1 MRSVWAKGHDG
12 GVTGVGFKGVDGLRL
27 AADRFAPEGGAE
39 PSGEGPPV
47 VFLHG
52 GGQTRHS
59 WGGTARQVAS
69 RDLTAYTLDA
79 RGHGDSDWAPDG
91 DYRLSSFAGDVEAVV
106 AQIGAQPVLVGASL
120 GGLTSILLTGELSPG
135 VARAVVLVDIVPDM
149 EPAGAER
156 IRAFMAERA
165 NEGFASLEEA
175 ADLVAGYN
183 THRTRPADPS
193 GLAKNLRERDGRWY
207 WHWDPRFMD
216 PASDKAPSEIMDVDR
231 LHAAVGRMAADVP
244 VLLVRGRMSD
254 LVSEEKAATFLNRF
268 PAIEFVDVSGAGH
281 MVAGDRNDAFTD
293 AVLAFLDR
301 HQLAPG

>member
-1 MRSVWAKGHDG
+1 MTEVA
-12 GVTGVGFKGVDGLRL
+12 FKGVDGLRL
-27 AADRFAPEGGAE
+27 AGDRFAPEGGAE
-39 PSGEGPPV
+39 SGEGPPV

-59 WGGTARQVAS
+59 WGGTARQVAG
-69 RDLTAYTLDA
+69 RGLTAYTLDA

-165 NEGFASLEEA
+165 NEGFASLEDA
-175 ADLVAGYN
+175 ADLVAGDN
-183 THRTRPADPS
+183 THRERPPDPS

-216 PASDKAPSEIMDVDR
+216 PSHGKAPSEIMDVDR

-254 LVSEEKAATFLNRF
+254 LVSEEKAEDFLGRF
-268 PAIEFVDVSGAGH
+268 PAVEFVDVSGAGH

>member
-1 MRSVWAKGHDG
+1 MTEAA
-12 GVTGVGFKGVDGLRL
+12 FKGVDGLRL
-27 AADRFAPEGGAE
+27 AGDRFPAEGATGQA
-39 PSGEGPPV
+39 GDAPPV

-59 WGGTARQVAS
+59 WGGTARQVAA
-69 RDLTAYTLDA
+69 RGMTAYTLDA

-91 DYRLSSFAGDVEAVV
+91 DYRLTLFAGDVEAVV
-106 AQIGAQPVLVGASL
+106 GQLGARPVLVGASL

-165 NEGFASLEEA
+165 NEGFATLEEA

-183 THRTRPADPS
+183 THRERPADTS

-207 WHWDPRFMD
+207 WHWDPRFMQ
-216 PASDKAPSEIMDVDR
+216 AVEGKSPSEIMDVDR
-231 LHAAVGRMAADVP
+231 LHAAVERMVADVP

-254 LVSEEKAATFLNRF
+254 LVSEEKATTFLARF

-301 HQLAPG
+301 HLPSPRRPPPAL